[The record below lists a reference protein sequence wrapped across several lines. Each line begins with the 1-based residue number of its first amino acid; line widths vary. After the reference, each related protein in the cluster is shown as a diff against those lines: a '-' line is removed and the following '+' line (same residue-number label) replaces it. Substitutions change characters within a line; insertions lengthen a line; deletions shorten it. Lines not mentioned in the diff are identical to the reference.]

1 MSSTK
6 TKKEFPTPALIAFGT
21 AAVTGIAMTEQSA
34 SAADAGAGGVN
45 PDVTTAIDSASA
57 TAKALSP
64 LALVCLSVALVPWA
78 SMLVLRFINMV
89 LSRV

>member
-1 MSSTK
+1 MSIQ
-6 TKKEFPTPALIAFGT
+6 KKPFPTPVL
-21 AAVTGIAMTEQSA
+21 VTLASIGVTETFAITEQAA
-34 SAADAGAGGVN
+34 SADDAVN
-45 PDVTTAIDSASA
+45 PDVTSAIGQASN